1 MTETEAEAAERKQA
15 EAIFNVM
22 SAVKVLIEQLGA
34 IVATERAFALT
45 EARAERN
52 RAVATLRTLHDF
64 VRGCRPGTASRAVD
78 YLFSLAV
85 AIDQLNDGVVHP
97 MLLKD
102 PPAGRPSDPHDIW
115 EARMWF
121 CLAVK
126 CYDLSKKK
134 TQEGAAD
141 DIAED
146 YADDLAKLQNA
157 KAKSDGAKALKS
169 WFKQIEGG
177 GAVETVR
184 NAWGQLVENLP
195 RKAGELNRQGRRGSN
210 DRSREGATGCD

>member
-64 VRGCRPGTASRAVD
+64 VRGCRPGTASRAAD

-85 AIDQLNDGVVHP
+85 AIG
-97 MLLKD
+97 
-102 PPAGRPSDPHDIW
+102 
-115 EARMWF
+115 
-121 CLAVK
+121 
-126 CYDLSKKK
+126 
-134 TQEGAAD
+134 GA
-141 DIAED
+141 IAEF
-146 YADDLAKLQNA
+146 
-157 KAKSDGAKALKS
+157 
-169 WFKQIEGG
+169 W
-177 GAVETVR
+177 
-184 NAWGQLVENLP
+184 
-195 RKAGELNRQGRRGSN
+195 
-210 DRSREGATGCD
+210 